1 MSNSVAIA
9 TEKSNPAPA
18 VLGGGRN
25 EMGRTLLAV
34 NALMRKKFGN
44 KTWASVALLLKIEER
59 TARHRLAGTRQYDFA
74 DVVNLLRS
82 NVGFDFLKVL
92 MGEPKRWPSWFKIV
106 VAQIKQAKAMTD
118 IAQAQLAF
126 EEWQKEAAAQT
137 AKLGGDE

>member
-1 MSNSVAIA
+1 
-9 TEKSNPAPA
+9 
-18 VLGGGRN
+18 
-25 EMGRTLLAV
+25 MGRTLLAV
-34 NALMRKKFGN
+34 NALLRKKFGI

-82 NVGFDFLKVL
+82 NDGFDFLKVL
-92 MGEPKRWPSWFKIV
+92 MGDAKRWPAWFKIM

-137 AKLGGDE
+137 AKLAGDE